1 MGSGKSEGSAPAN
14 RSVRQAKAPGQET
27 SGPAHKP
34 LGRFSPKKPMTG
46 RWLGILAM
54 AADVLS
60 LVVHEAVGPIPAIVV
75 AAAGIYAGKRGLDSK
90 GRGVATIGLVAGLA
104 LFLFYSIMIIVGEE
118 AFIPP
123 DSSTH
128 FG

>member
-1 MGSGKSEGSAPAN
+1 
-14 RSVRQAKAPGQET
+14 
-27 SGPAHKP
+27 
-34 LGRFSPKKPMTG
+34 
-46 RWLGILAM
+46 M